1 MAEMK
6 NDSKPIKVEPPKISG
21 TRTGGSPNANNMLDN
36 LLENVGLQSSEG
48 GTA

>member
-6 NDSKPIKVEPPKISG
+6 NDSKPIKVEPPKISRNRPS
-21 TRTGGSPNANNMLDN
+21 TPNANNILDN
-36 LLENVGLQSSEG
+36 LLENVGLQNSDG